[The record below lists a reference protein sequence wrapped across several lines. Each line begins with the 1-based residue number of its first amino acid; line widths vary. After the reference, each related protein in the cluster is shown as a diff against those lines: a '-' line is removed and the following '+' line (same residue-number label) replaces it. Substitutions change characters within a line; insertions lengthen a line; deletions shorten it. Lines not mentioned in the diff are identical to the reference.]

1 MNSHSLN
8 NRVQPVISQTFT
20 AIDFETANHQRNS
33 ACQLGIV
40 VVENG
45 TIVDTQS
52 WLIKP
57 PSTTFTF
64 TDIHGITYEVV
75 KNQPSFQELWPTI
88 QPYIGNRILAA
99 HNATF
104 DISVLR
110 AVLSH
115 YRLPAPEFQVIDSL
129 AVARRI
135 WPYLPNH
142 KLNTVASHLNFQFQH
157 HDAANDARACAEIIL
172 QAAKEVAA
180 SF

>member
-1 MNSHSLN
+1 MNSRSLN
-8 NRVQPVISQTFT
+8 NRNRPAISQTFT
-20 AIDFETANHQRNS
+20 AIDFETANYQRNS

-45 TIVDTQS
+45 TIIDTQS

-57 PSTTFTF
+57 PSMMFTF

-75 KNQPSFQELWPTI
+75 KDQPTFQELWTTV
-88 QPYIGNRILAA
+88 QPYIDNRILAA

-115 YRLPAPEFQVIDSL
+115 YRLPAPAFQVLDSL
-129 AVARRI
+129 AVARRT
-135 WPYLPNH
+135 WPHLPNH
-142 KLNTVASHLNFQFQH
+142 KLNTVAGHLNFPFQH

-172 QAAKEVAA
+172 QAAKEAAA
-180 SF
+180 SV